1 MHDIQ
6 DNLGV
11 KNMSYLTINTIKGYK
26 KTCKTKSP
34 TEEQIKKHIR
44 YGK

>member
-6 DNLGV
+6 DNLSV
-11 KNMSYLTINTIKGYK
+11 KDMSYLTIF
-26 KTCKTKSP
+26 

-44 YGK
+44 YGI